1 MKVDANLLQLSA
13 NTVAAVVTT
22 GDRLSFPAWVD
33 GDKFSAIYKQNI
45 YQPTLTPEKAFFVA
59 LLTSKRASAKDIPV
73 LN

>member
-1 MKVDANLLQLSA
+1 MKIDANLLELSE
-13 NTVAAVVTT
+13 NTVAEVVTT

-33 GDKFSAIYKQNI
+33 GDRFASIYKQNI

-59 LLTSKRASAKDIPV
+59 LMTSRRASAKETSV